1 MVFMIKKDY
10 KVKDDNIK
18 KLKLYL
24 KKQEENGGNKNK

>member
-1 MVFMIKKDY
+1 MIKKDY

-24 KKQEENGGNKNK
+24 KKQEENGGNKNN

>member
-1 MVFMIKKDY
+1 MIKKDY

-24 KKQEENGGNKNK
+24 KKQEENGRSKNK

>member
-1 MVFMIKKDY
+1 MIKKDY

-24 KKQEENGGNKNK
+24 KKQEQNGGSKNK

>member
-1 MVFMIKKDY
+1 MIKKDY

-24 KKQEENGGNKNK
+24 KKQEQNGGNKNK

>member
-1 MVFMIKKDY
+1 MIKKDY
-10 KVKDDNIK
+10 KVKNDNIK

>member
-1 MVFMIKKDY
+1 MIKKDY

-24 KKQEENGGNKNK
+24 KKQEQDGGNKNK

>member
-1 MVFMIKKDY
+1 MIKKDY

>member
-1 MVFMIKKDY
+1 MIKKDY

-24 KKQEENGGNKNK
+24 KKQGQDGGNKNK